1 MKITISTKLEKLGSQ
16 IPSLGLPAGKTCRP
30 DAPCFAKCYA
40 RKGNYT
46 FPSVKNALEGNL
58 EAYKADPEFFFDYIA
73 SNSRLVCFFR
83 WFHSGDIVDDAFLLG
98 MVRVARRNP
107 NTRYLAFT
115 KKFDIVNRYLDSGK
129 RLPSN
134 LKIVFSGWSAS
145 FHVLNPHDLPTSF
158 VRFKRGDN
166 SHIPPKAF
174 KCSGDCSNCQ
184 MCWLLKKSESV
195 EFGEH

>member
-1 MKITISTKLEKLGSQ
+1 MKITISTKIEKLGAQ

-30 DAPCFAKCYA
+30 DAPCFKKCYA
-40 RKGNYT
+40 RKGHYT

-58 EAYKADPEFFFDYIA
+58 EAYKADPDYFFDYIA
-73 SNSRLVCFFR
+73 VNSRLVCFFR
-83 WFHSGDIVDDAFLLG
+83 WFHAGDIVDDAFLLG
-98 MVRVARRNP
+98 MVRVARKNP

-115 KKFDIVNRYLDSGK
+115 KKFDIVNRYLDAGNK
-129 RLPSN
+129 LPKN
-134 LKIVFSGWSAS
+134 LKIVFSGWGAS
-145 FHVLNPHDLPTSF
+145 FKILNPHNLPTAF
-158 VRFKRGDN
+158 VRFDKEDN

-184 MCWLLKKSESV
+184 MCWLLRKGQSV